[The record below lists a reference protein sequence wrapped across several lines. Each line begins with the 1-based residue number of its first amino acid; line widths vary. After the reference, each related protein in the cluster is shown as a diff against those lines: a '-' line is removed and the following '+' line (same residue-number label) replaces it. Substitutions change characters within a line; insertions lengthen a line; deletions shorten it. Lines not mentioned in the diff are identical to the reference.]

1 MKRTHRKITLSLVAP
16 LTLLNLLYAK
26 DVVDLNTLTVTAQK
40 QEENIQEVPISLTV
54 LDRLSLEDKNIDDVW
69 DIMDNIPGLMN
80 FDTGMSDIFAQPSM
94 RGITAPSTTFNSSVG
109 LYIDG
114 APVFASPGFAANL
127 IDIERVEVLRGPQ
140 GTLYGKNSEA
150 GAINI
155 ITHKPNNELRGKI
168 GTRIG
173 EDNKKMFTGSVS
185 GPIIEDQLYFGLAG
199 QKDTKDGFLKN
210 ETLGGY
216 DDDRDRLYGQGQ
228 LRWTPNDD
236 LDVSFIVSRM
246 SADEGVSPQAP
257 NANMMAMYGQ
267 PALPD
272 RTTYSDFRPH
282 KDATNDF
289 QTLKVDYQLSESMSI
304 SSITARKVTDWK
316 AKGDY
321 DFTPMPIYH
330 LYVDNEYSTLS
341 QEVRLNWKSEKIKGL
356 VGLYADKHSN
366 DIDTGNVMP
375 DFSHLATTKR
385 ELSGDSYSMFGQ
397 VGYALSDDL
406 HLTTGL
412 RYETQNMDYDDELL
426 NINTDKS
433 WSKVTPKIS
442 LQYRFSPN
450 VNTYATVAQGYRTGG
465 FNFTATDLEYQSFDP
480 EELWNYEVGV
490 KTNLLDNRVQL
501 NASLYY
507 MDIQDMQVEESVT
520 PITTY
525 VNNATEATSKGIE
538 LEITAKATENLIL
551 SAGLSYNQTEFDSFS
566 DSSGDY
572 TGNKNPFAPEYTI
585 NLGASYRHHNGF
597 FASANVIGYG
607 SIYLDKANQYERDA
621 YEVVNTKIGYEI
633 EDFDFYLYA
642 DNLFDKNYDSL
653 NYYGY
658 YNNYSPPREVG
669 IQLAY
674 RF

>member
-236 LDVSFIVSRM
+236 LDVSFIMSRM

-366 DIDTGNVMP
+366 DIDTGNVMS

-385 ELSGDSYSMFGQ
+385 ELSGDSYSIFGQ

-480 EELWNYEVGV
+480 EELWNYEIGV

>member
-155 ITHKPNNELRGKI
+155 ITHKLNNELRGKI

-321 DFTPMPIYH
+321 DFTLMPIYH

-366 DIDTGNVMP
+366 DIDTGNVMS

-385 ELSGDSYSMFGQ
+385 ELSGDSYSIFGQ

-538 LEITAKATENLIL
+538 LEITAKATKNLIL

-566 DSSGDY
+566 DASGNY
-572 TGNKNPFAPEYTI
+572 SGNKNPFAPEYTI

-597 FASANVIGYG
+597 FASANLIGYG
-607 SIYLDKANQYERDA
+607 SMYLDKANQYERDA
-621 YEVVNTKIGYEI
+621 YEVVNTKIGYET
-633 EDFDFYLYA
+633 ENFDIYLYA
-642 DNLFDKNYDSL
+642 QNLFDKKYDSL